1 MVDVGDDAVGDGGR
15 EAGCVGGGGDN
26 GEVGVCGMNCIV
38 DQGEAVCI
46 GTATAVKVVF
56 VADLKVLDVPRLGA
70 AVLGTQGAVG
80 RVCGAEDVL
89 LVLEWLKG
97 YSLLVT
103 YFKFIEN
110 VVDVGIQS

>member
-1 MVDVGDDAVGDGGR
+1 MVDVGDDAVGDGRR

-26 GEVGVCGMNCIV
+26 GEIGVCGMNCIV

-46 GTATAVKVVF
+46 GTAAAVKVVF

-89 LVLEWLKG
+89 LVLEGFSGCFWMG
-97 YSLLVT
+97 T
-103 YFKFIEN
+103 YFELVEN
-110 VVDVGIQS
+110 VVDVGVQG